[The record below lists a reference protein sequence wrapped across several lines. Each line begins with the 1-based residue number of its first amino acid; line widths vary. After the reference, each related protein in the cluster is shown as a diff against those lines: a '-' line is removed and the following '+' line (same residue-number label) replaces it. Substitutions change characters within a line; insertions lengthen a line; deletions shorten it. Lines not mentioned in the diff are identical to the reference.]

1 MNKNNN
7 KQIESLNQK
16 IIQIE
21 SLIQNTKASLK
32 SWANLIGKYHLQLK
46 EFTNQLATIKKQL
59 NLEDMNTKENN
70 TKGAT

>member
-7 KQIESLNQK
+7 KQIQEK

-46 EFTNQLATIKKQL
+46 EFTNQLALLKKEL
-59 NLEDMNTKENN
+59 NMKEKN
-70 TKGAT
+70 TKGATK